1 MSTMTMFHFVEAQLF
16 QSLVILVSTILI
28 TVLFI
33 LSSYMLVVHFIIGS
47 EITITKIYM
56 SRPDS
61 PRKKSTLSL
70 SGMQTDISLQM
81 KRRMSRSNI
90 SNMTIF
96 PL

>member
-1 MSTMTMFHFVEAQLF
+1 
-16 QSLVILVSTILI
+16 
-28 TVLFI
+28 
-33 LSSYMLVVHFIIGS
+33 
-47 EITITKIYM
+47 M